1 MLFSSLFF
9 LWLYF
14 LYSVEV
20 GEMKKGTKVC
30 VLGGFFLVRIFFIAK
45 DLLLVCGCVRA

>member
-1 MLFSSLFF
+1 MLFSSLVF

-30 VLGGFFLVRIFFIAK
+30 VLGVFFSCENFFHS
-45 DLLLVCGCVRA
+45 